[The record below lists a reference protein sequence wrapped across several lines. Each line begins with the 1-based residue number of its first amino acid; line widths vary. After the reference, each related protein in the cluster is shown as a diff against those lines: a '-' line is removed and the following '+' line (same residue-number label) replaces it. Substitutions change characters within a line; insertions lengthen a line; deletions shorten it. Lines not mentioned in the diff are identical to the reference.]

1 MATHSSVL
9 AWRIPGMAEPGGLH
23 RVRHN
28 WSNLAAAAAAAYN
41 QRNRGHRKILCPGAP
56 QGPSQYQ
63 YSITKY
69 IYTQSHVT
77 DMKPLTH
84 TPQSCDLREQAF
96 PQGVVFLVDSGLCG
110 AHVAHPQFLGK
121 KKKTETWNLSQVT
134 NKEPGMAWPGS
145 PAQVSVPTFVSLHW
159 SSGSGATPGAPHQ
172 EKQSRVALG

>member
-9 AWRIPGMAEPGGLH
+9 AWRIPGMTEPGGLPSTGSH

-28 WSNLAAAAAAAYN
+28 WSDLAAAAAYN
-41 QRNRGHRKILCPGAP
+41 QRKGEHRKTLCPGTP

-77 DMKPLTH
+77 DMKPWIH

-121 KKKTETWNLSQVT
+121 KKKRQKLETPPKLQTKGLARLTS
-134 NKEPGMAWPGS
+134 PGCLFLPSSPGTGAL
-145 PAQVSVPTFVSLHW
+145 AQVPPQELPT
-159 SSGSGATPGAPHQ
+159 
-172 EKQSRVALG
+172 KRSRAG